1 MIQKTVTQ
9 EFSPTRQGMIQ
20 SSGNL
25 IINADTIDNHYSTI
39 EAGGNADIHA
49 GVLTN
54 LGATGNIITQSDKET
69 TITASHLLSGQ
80 DINVSGENV
89 TIDGMTDH

>member
-39 EAGGNADIHA
+39 EAGEMPISTL
-49 GVLTN
+49 VC
-54 LGATGNIITQSDKET
+54 
-69 TITASHLLSGQ
+69 
-80 DINVSGENV
+80 
-89 TIDGMTDH
+89 